1 MSLGEIVGGLDA
13 GTRMWSGLVTS
24 LSPFEVDGKPVAPP
38 GGWAPLLGDR
48 VLVVSMGGWS
58 VCLQYLP
65 ERALPAQVTVTA
77 TSVAGKPDYLAAVD
91 EFSNAYQLPFTG
103 TYSVGDVVMP
113 DWSTTAGRVY
123 AKVASQAGVAPTP
136 VEPDAP
142 ATQRRTF
149 RAIRAGS
156 WHYGRWD
163 QAQVRQHRYSTEDI
177 NTGAWF
183 YGGEPRQAVG
193 SGTVIAARIFLPR
206 VRGGANY
213 STGSPAHLYAH
224 GSDSFPAGDV
234 TRVGSPHDVTVPR
247 GQAWYDVPPELAQ
260 AALAGGISIAGAPYV
275 VFAGLGQTSDDG
287 ARVDGVMS
295 GALDLTWTT

>member
-24 LSPFEVDGKPVAPP
+24 LQPFEVDGKPVAPP

-77 TSVAGKPDYLAAVD
+77 TSVAGKPGYLAAVD
-91 EFSNAYQLPFTG
+91 AHSNAYQLPFTG

-113 DWSTTAGRVY
+113 DWSSTAGRVY
-123 AKVASQAGVAPTP
+123 AKVASQAGTAPPAPTP
-136 VEPDAP
+136 PPTSE
-142 ATQRRTF
+142 RRQTF
-149 RAIRAGS
+149 RAIQAGS

-163 QAQVRQHRYSTEDI
+163 TDRVRQHRYSTEAV
-177 NTGAWF
+177 NYGAWF

-193 SGTVIAARIFLPR
+193 SGTIRSARIFLPR
-206 VRGGANY
+206 VRGGVGY
-213 STGSPAHLYAH
+213 SSGQAAHLYAH
-224 GSDSFPAGDV
+224 ASDAFPAGDV
-234 TRVGSPHDVTVPR
+234 TRLGAPVDVNVPR
-247 GQAWYDVPPELAQ
+247 GQAWYSIPASFVQ
-260 AALAGGISIAGAPYV
+260 AALAGGISIVGAPYV
-275 VFAGLGQTSDDG
+275 VFAGLAQTTDDG
-287 ARVDGVMS
+287 TRVDGAMS
-295 GALDLTWTT
+295 GALDLSWA